1 MHAHGPFVSST
12 DLIGDDGLVA
22 VGAVMTYLVKEL

>member
-1 MHAHGPFVSST
+1 MRGSWLVVGA
-12 DLIGDDGLVA
+12 VA